1 MLKKS
6 LTALALAYLTVV
18 VPPVLLGKLF
28 ANSQPPSDSYLSNS
42 GFHQAIVIK
51 LTLLGLIFLLF
62 KVQKRLTSVLRVNEV
77 AFFHFLLYLGI
88 YHGFTLFYIVLNAN
102 HAVFY
107 NISGARKIKSTNY
120 GYIYPP
126 NSQRQE
132 ELYADDTLLLKASYS
147 FDSVG
152 RRKTIN
158 RTAKKTRAV
167 LFFGCSFTYG
177 DGVSDSETLPSQ
189 YANLDSNST
198 VFNYVLDGW
207 GPQQSLQL
215 LSLRNLS
222 SETQTD
228 TAIGIYVW
236 IDDHLQRASLFKS
249 HYVGWTHS
257 FPCFLLQKDSLVYKG
272 SFESYYKWRG
282 LFFELLNHSVF
293 FDAIDIPKTVS
304 DKDYKL
310 SAAIIAK
317 CKNRFATQFERNK
330 FVVFIY
336 PGSSKR
342 ITTYLDEYHIPYI
355 LGNDNLLTEKDYFPK
370 QGHPKAFANKKLATF
385 LISNGN

>member
-1 MLKKS
+1 M
-6 LTALALAYLTVV
+6 VV

-28 ANSQPPSDSYLSNS
+28 ANSKPPSDSYLSNS
-42 GFHQAIVIK
+42 GYHQALAIK
-51 LTLLGLIFLLF
+51 FALLGLIFFLF
-62 KVQKRLTSVLRVNEV
+62 KVRKWLTSFLKVNEV
-77 AFFHFLLYLGI
+77 TFFHFLFYLGI
-88 YHGFTLFYIVLNAN
+88 YHVFTLFYMVLNAN

-120 GYIYPP
+120 GYVYPP
-126 NSQRQE
+126 NSHRQE
-132 ELYADDTLLLKASYS
+132 ELYADDSLLLKANYN
-147 FDSVG
+147 FDSLG

-158 RTAKKTRAV
+158 HTAKKSGAV

-177 DGVSDSETLPSQ
+177 DGVSDFETLPSQ
-189 YANLDSNST
+189 YADIDSNST
-198 VFNYVLDGW
+198 VFNYAIDGW

-215 LSLRNLS
+215 LRLRNLCR
-222 SETQTD
+222 ETQTD

-236 IDDHLQRASLFKS
+236 IDDHLQRATLFKS

-272 SFESYYKWRG
+272 SFESYYKWCG

-293 FDAIDIPKTVS
+293 FDGIDIPNTIS

-310 SAAIIAK
+310 SAAIIAN
-317 CKNRFATQFERNK
+317 CKNRFATQFKQNK

-336 PGSSKR
+336 PGSSKK
-342 ITTYLDEYHIPYI
+342 ITYFLDYYHIHYI
-355 LGNDNLLTEKDYFPK
+355 IGNDTLLSESDYFPK
-370 QGHPKAFANKKLATF
+370 QGHPKALANKKLAIV
-385 LISNGN
+385 LKDSID